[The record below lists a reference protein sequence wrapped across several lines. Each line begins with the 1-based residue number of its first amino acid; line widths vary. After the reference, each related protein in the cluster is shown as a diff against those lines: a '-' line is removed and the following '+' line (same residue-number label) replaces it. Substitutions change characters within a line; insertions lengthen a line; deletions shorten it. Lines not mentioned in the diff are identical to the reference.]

1 MFCEKCLKNLKE
13 MKELKLKYS
22 KIIPFPGFYACSI
35 FDCVF
40 RNPKYKNRPLSKIT
54 YNHESI
60 HLQQQLDFVGG
71 VEQLYVLGG
80 IVFYIWYFIEWLIKL
95 IISGFTF
102 GKVKAYKSISFEQC
116 AYHNDQNLGYLTY
129 RKRFHWLKYV
139 FKLVR

>member
-22 KIIPFPGFYACSI
+22 KIIPFPGFYACTI
-35 FDCVF
+35 FDCIF

-54 YNHESI
+54 YNHKSI

-71 VEQLYVLGG
+71 IEKLYILGG
-80 IVFYIWYFIEWLIKL
+80 IIFYIWYFIEWLIKL
-95 IISGFTF
+95 IISGFTL

>member
-1 MFCEKCLKNLKE
+1 

-22 KIIPFPGFYACSI
+22 KIIPFPGFYACTI
-35 FDCVF
+35 FDCIF
-40 RNPKYKNRPLSKIT
+40 RNPKYKNRPLSKLT

>member
-1 MFCEKCLKNLKE
+1 

-22 KIIPFPGFYACSI
+22 KIIPFPGFYACTI
-35 FDCVF
+35 FDCIF
-40 RNPKYKNRPLSKIT
+40 RNPKYKNRPLSKLI

-80 IVFYIWYFIEWLIKL
+80 IIFYIWYFIEWLIKL

>member
-1 MFCEKCLKNLKE
+1 

-22 KIIPFPGFYACSI
+22 KIIPLPGFYACTI
-35 FDCVF
+35 FDCIF

-102 GKVKAYKSISFEQC
+102 GKVKAHKSISFEQC

>member
-1 MFCEKCLKNLKE
+1 

-22 KIIPFPGFYACSI
+22 KIIPFPGFYVCTI
-35 FDCVF
+35 FDYIF
-40 RNPKYKNRPLSKIT
+40 RNPKYKNRPLSKTT

-80 IVFYIWYFIEWLIKL
+80 IIFYIWYFIEWLIKL

-102 GKVKAYKSISFEQC
+102 GKVKAYKSVSFEQC
-116 AYHNDQNLGYLTY
+116 AYHNDQNLRYLTY

>member
-1 MFCEKCLKNLKE
+1 

-22 KIIPFPGFYACSI
+22 KIIPFPGFYACTI
-35 FDCVF
+35 FDCIF
-40 RNPKYKNRPLSKIT
+40 RNPKYKNRPLSKLT

-80 IVFYIWYFIEWLIKL
+80 IIFYIWYFVEWLFKL

>member
-1 MFCEKCLKNLKE
+1 

-22 KIIPFPGFYACSI
+22 KIIPFPSFYACTI
-35 FDCVF
+35 FDCIF

-80 IVFYIWYFIEWLIKL
+80 IIFYIWYFIEWLIKL